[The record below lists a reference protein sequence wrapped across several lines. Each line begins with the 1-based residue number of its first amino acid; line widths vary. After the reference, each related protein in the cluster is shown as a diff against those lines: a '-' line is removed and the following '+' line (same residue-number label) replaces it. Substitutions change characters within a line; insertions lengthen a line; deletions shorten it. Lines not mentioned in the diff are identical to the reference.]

1 MCDRDVGLSV
11 TVVASPRARAQICSS
26 LTLSRSS
33 TTVLDPLTKCRSHAV
48 RSTLTPT
55 VPARVL
61 TFPTARACR
70 RLLAARPPTSLSLP
84 RTTLARRL
92 ASTEAPAAGA
102 SPQPPYRPTRA
113 ARLFQTI
120 GRITLFAVVTSGGLL
135 YYVAYKDRT
144 PGPQLP
150 PDPTKKNLVILGS
163 GWGATS
169 LLDGLD
175 TTDYN
180 VVSTSVV
187 SFRGCALTENST

>member
-1 MCDRDVGLSV
+1 M
-11 TVVASPRARAQICSS
+11 
-26 LTLSRSS
+26 
-33 TTVLDPLTKCRSHAV
+33 
-48 RSTLTPT
+48 
-55 VPARVL
+55 
-61 TFPTARACR
+61 
-70 RLLAARPPTSLSLP
+70 
-84 RTTLARRL
+84 
-92 ASTEAPAAGA
+92 
-102 SPQPPYRPTRA
+102 
-113 ARLFQTI
+113 
-120 GRITLFAVVTSGGLL
+120 TSGGLL